1 LILHGYRPY
10 VDFFLAHPPLYF
22 WLVVG
27 LWHILNVN
35 DPYIMW
41 AIGKSVSIISFLGTT
56 ILIYLVGRK
65 FHRYAGLIAAALYQ
79 FESFT
84 YHNSIICSPSILA
97 TALLV
102 IAFFL
107 VIYKAPLPL
116 VGLTLGLATST
127 RLSTLYTLPVF
138 GFYMLW
144 LFQKKQTTIG
154 TIITS
159 VILYI
164 VPLLPLLSFPFDKL
178 FFDLGTFHFIK
189 GGVTPAY
196 RLQKLVFSIIPMRI
210 PLLCLGF
217 GSLVY
222 LKINRSPNFVLLAA
236 LSLSLLGPYLQSPIG
251 SPHLLLEAIPFF
263 VLLSGTTLAE
273 VIHFPTHS
281 KNEAPIIILIVLLLY
296 SVSSSIPLTTDAI
309 NLAVYPQNSEL
320 PKLVEIAQQYS
331 KVNEMVFSQLSLV
344 PFLAERPYPP
354 LVDTSPASFHA
365 GVYTPTA
372 VKDLVVKYRVK
383 VLILAGSFVNSEL
396 ATFLRL
402 HGYTLTNVVDK
413 RWVVYVLK

>member
-1 LILHGYRPY
+1 
-10 VDFFLAHPPLYF
+10 
-22 WLVVG
+22 VG
-27 LWHILNVN
+27 LWRVLNVN

-41 AIGKSVSIISFLGTT
+41 AIGKSVNIISFLGTT
-56 ILIYLVGRK
+56 ILIYFVGRK
-65 FHRYAGLIAAALYQ
+65 FHRYSGLIATALYQ

-84 YHNSIICSPSILA
+84 YHNSIICAPSILA

-102 IAFFL
+102 TAFFL
-107 VIYKAPLPL
+107 VIYKAPFPL

-127 RLSTLYTLPVF
+127 RLSTLYALPAF
-138 GFYMLW
+138 GFYILW
-144 LFQKKQTTIG
+144 LLQKKQITIR
-154 TIITS
+154 TIVTS

-164 VPLLPLLSFPFDKL
+164 VPLLPLLSFPLDKL

-222 LKINRSPNFVLLAA
+222 LKINRSPQFVLLAA

-263 VLLSGTTLAE
+263 VLLSSTTLAE
-273 VIHFPTHS
+273 VMHFPIHS
-281 KNEAPIIILIVLLLY
+281 KNEAPIILLIVLLLY
-296 SVSSSIPLTTDAI
+296 SISSSIPLTSDAI
-309 NLAVYPQNSEL
+309 NLAVYTQNSEL
-320 PKLVEIAQQYS
+320 PKLVEIAQHHS
-331 KVNEMVFSQLSLV
+331 KINEMVFSQLSLV

-365 GVYTPTA
+365 GVYTQTA
-372 VKDLVVKYRVK
+372 VKEIAVKYRVK

-396 ATFLRL
+396 AAFLRV